1 MWPCWSTRYAGA
13 IILIL
18 RNMNNM
24 FSNKF
29 INSFANGL
37 VVSETLPPD
46 EVKIKLK
53 HGEWEVEITCLE
65 SKVKQVVETVLSSL
79 DSAKIVDPAIR
90 TQMEELRREVEAL
103 KARPAEAQTVAAEH
117 KPAKGGKTCR
127 GLLENLW
134 TEGYFATDRSL
145 ADVHEELSRRG
156 YNYDRTA
163 VSHSLTDMVR
173 ENIMSRNGTMRN
185 YRYIQKRPP
194 SDVTAD

>member
-1 MWPCWSTRYAGA
+1 
-13 IILIL
+13 
-18 RNMNNM
+18 MNNM
-24 FSNKF
+24 VSNKF
-29 INSFANGL
+29 INSFANRL
-37 VVSETLPPD
+37 PVSGPPQD

-90 TQMEELRREVEAL
+90 MQMEELRREVDAL
-103 KARPAEAQTVAAEH
+103 KARPAETRTGATEQ
-117 KPAKGGKTCR
+117 KPVKGGMTCR

-134 TEGYFATDRSL
+134 TEGYFASEKSL

-173 ENIMSRNGTMRN
+173 ENIMTRNGTMRN
-185 YRYIQKRPP
+185 YRYIQKRPA
-194 SDVTAD
+194 SDVTPG